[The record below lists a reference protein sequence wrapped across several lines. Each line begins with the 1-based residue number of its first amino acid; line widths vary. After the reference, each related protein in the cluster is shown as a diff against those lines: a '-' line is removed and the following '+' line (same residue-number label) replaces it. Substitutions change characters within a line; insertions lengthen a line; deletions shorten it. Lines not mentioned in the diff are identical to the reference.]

1 MKLSCLR
8 LERYGMFTDRSITFV
23 PDVRLHVIFGP
34 NASGKTTALAA
45 VTDLLY
51 GIEEKRTKDDQDRR
65 TFNCL
70 HPKDE
75 VRIGADLTRSEGE
88 RLEFRRRYGRK
99 NTIIDAEDRPLPDGV
114 LDPWLAGV
122 SRSVFEH
129 TFGLSQEGLRAGGD
143 AMLQADGEIGR
154 SLFAAAS
161 GLTGLADLGHRLRAD
176 AEAIFKPSSRGS
188 TPFDKLRAQ
197 YDAARKAIRERTVT
211 YEAWRELTER
221 IEALENRS
229 DELKRRRTEIEAERH
244 RLARVRR
251 VGPTLSAI
259 DRIRDAIASH
269 ADLPDLPDGF
279 DDRIRACLADITDIE
294 REQREIE
301 SGLVDADGRLAGIR
315 LQPELLAAGT
325 RIDLLVEGLQAL
337 RDAARDL
344 PQQET
349 EYQVAEALL
358 SGHAR
363 RLGLADTDALLA
375 MEPSDADRA
384 RVRRLIAD
392 TAKLKSAATAL
403 RKQRDVAA
411 ADIAM
416 AETKKSATDANR
428 DPEPL
433 RRRLVALRPEVEAVA
448 GRIELSATLERR
460 RAMLAQ
466 RAARLMPPVAF
477 ERLMDIPLPSAD
489 LIRRCGGELSELEKH
504 ATDLAARRKALMA
517 EISSEEQARAGLG
530 ATAALPTAEA
540 VSAVRIDR
548 DRLWGEAR
556 RFVLPDNPSELDPAG
571 RTALAQEVDRSI
583 QAADQ
588 IADRRDAESGRLA
601 RHAEITRRLENAETE
616 KQALAVA
623 ETDLESRRAKHEAD
637 WQALWSTAG
646 VVPGAPSDMANWLG
660 GVTGLIGDCEAFDA
674 EVAKLEALAGR
685 EEALRPA
692 LEALGDE
699 LDVRVRGRS
708 PALAMREIEAAIA
721 TLAECWQA
729 RRDAARDIE
738 KGRNALA
745 GLVEAERELSQEAE
759 RWQTA
764 WRDAMPAI
772 GLTPDAGEEEAEAAL
787 AVWSDV
793 PAARTKRATARHRA
807 DQMTQTLEGSR
818 ADVSALVDRIAPD
831 LATADHIAA
840 IATLRDRLGEAR
852 AAETAGRQIGQER
865 ERLAARLDAV
875 ERKRITLQ
883 TERETLAALA
893 GVADNGDLAAAADRI
908 TARAACRSELQRLT
922 TALIEQADGFGEDA
936 LRRECAALPP
946 DALAARFREIEDE
959 DGAMVDELGK
969 TRADSEIALR
979 QRDELERGRG
989 ADSSAQDEATAT
1001 AGLVALG
1008 RDYARLEAACLL
1020 VTLAIERHRSRYQD
1034 PLIARASHLF
1044 SALTDGHFAR
1054 LALDYRDGDV
1064 LTLVAERADRSRVS
1078 IAGLSEGT
1086 RDQLY
1091 LALRLA
1097 ALGEFATRADPLP
1110 FVCDDLLVSFDDRRA
1125 ASALEVLAEAGAELQ
1140 VILFTHHRHVV
1151 DLAGSRLKHLVNVI
1165 EL

>member
-1 MKLSCLR
+1 
-8 LERYGMFTDRSITFV
+8 MFTDRSITFA
-23 PDVRLHVIFGP
+23 PDVRLHVVFGP

-51 GIEEKRTKDDQDRR
+51 GIEEKRAKDDQDRR

-70 HPKDE
+70 HAKEE
-75 VRIGADLTRSEGE
+75 VRIGAAVIRGDGE

-99 NTIIDAEDRPLPDGV
+99 NTIIDGEDRPLPDSV

-129 TFGLSQEGLRAGGD
+129 TFGLSQQGLRAGGD

-161 GLTGLADLGHRLRAD
+161 GLTGLVDLGRRLRAD
-176 AEAIFKPSSRGS
+176 ADTIFKPSSRGS
-188 TPFDKLRAQ
+188 TQFDKLRTQ

-221 IEALENRS
+221 IEALETRF
-229 DELKRRRTEIEAERH
+229 DDLKGRRAQIEAERH

-259 DRIRDAIASH
+259 DRIREQMASH

-279 DDRIRACLADITDIE
+279 DERIRACLASIAEVE
-294 REQREIE
+294 REHREIE
-301 SGLVDADGRLAGIR
+301 SGLVDANGRLAGIR
-315 LQPELLAAGT
+315 LQPDLLAEGA

-337 RDAARDL
+337 REAARDL
-344 PQQET
+344 PRRET
-349 EYQVAEALL
+349 EYQEAEALL

-392 TAKLKSAATAL
+392 AAKLKSATAGL
-403 RKQRDVAA
+403 RKQRDAA
-411 ADIAM
+411 AAEIAA
-416 AETKKSATDANR
+416 AEMKKNAAEATR

-433 RRRLVALRPEVEAVA
+433 RRRLVALRPEAEAIA
-448 GRIELSATLERR
+448 GRVELSATLERR
-460 RAMLAQ
+460 RGVLAQ
-466 RAARLMPPVAF
+466 RAARLTPPVPF
-477 ERLMDIPLPSAD
+477 ERLMDLALPSTD
-489 LIRRCGGELSELEKH
+489 MVRRFGGELSELEKH
-504 ATDLAARRKALMA
+504 AADLAARRKALLQ
-517 EISSEEQARAGLG
+517 EIASEEQARAGLG
-530 ATAALPTAEA
+530 AAAALPTAEA
-540 VSAVRIDR
+540 VSAVRIER

-556 RFVLPDNPSELDPAG
+556 RFVLPDDPPDLDPTA
-571 RTALAQEVDRSI
+571 RAALAQHVERSI
-583 QAADQ
+583 QAADH

-601 RHAEITRRLENAETE
+601 RHAEITRRLEKADTE
-616 KQALAVA
+616 KQSLEAAEADLAA
-623 ETDLESRRAKHEAD
+623 RRAEHDVE
-637 WQALWSTAG
+637 WQALWSAAG
-646 VVPGAPSDMANWLG
+646 VVPGAPSEMANWLG
-660 GVTGLIGDCEAFDA
+660 AVMGLISDREAFDA
-674 EVAKLEALAGR
+674 EVAKLDALARR

-692 LEALGDE
+692 LETFGDE
-699 LDVRVRGRS
+699 LDVRVRGQAL
-708 PALAMREIEAAIA
+708 ALAMREIEAAIA
-721 TLAECWQA
+721 TLAGRWQDQ
-729 RRDAARDIE
+729 RDAARDIE
-738 KGRNALA
+738 KGRSVLA
-745 GLVEAERELSQEAE
+745 GIVEAERELGREFE
-759 RWQTA
+759 NWQAT

-772 GLTPDAGEEEAEAAL
+772 GLTPGAGEEEAEAAL

-793 PAARTKRATARHRA
+793 PSARTKRATARQRA
-807 DQMTQTLEGSR
+807 DQMTQALELSR
-818 ADVSALVDRIAPD
+818 AEVGALVGRIASD
-831 LATADHIAA
+831 LAAADHIAA
-840 IATLRDRLGEAR
+840 ITTLRDRLGEAR
-852 AAETAGRQIGQER
+852 AAETAARQIAQER
-865 ERLAARLDAV
+865 ERLASRFDAV
-875 ERKRITLQ
+875 ERKRVTLQ
-883 TERETLAALA
+883 SEREALATLA
-893 GVADNGDLAAAADRI
+893 GVSDSGDLAAAADRI
-908 TARAACRSELQRLT
+908 TARGGCRSELQRHAS
-922 TALIEQADGFGEDA
+922 ALIEQADGFGEEA
-936 LRRECAALPP
+936 LRAECAALPS
-946 DALAARFREIEDE
+946 DVLAARLRAIEDE
-959 DGAMVDELGK
+959 DAALIDELGK
-969 TRADSEIALR
+969 ARADSEIALR

-989 ADSSAQDEATAT
+989 ADSSAQDEATAA
-1001 AGLVALG
+1001 AGLAALG

-1044 SALTDGHFAR
+1044 AALTDGHFAR

-1097 ALGEFATRADPLP
+1097 ALGEFAARADPLP

-1125 ASALEVLAEAGAELQ
+1125 GSALEVLAEAGAALQ

-1151 DLAGSRLKHLVNVI
+1151 DLAQSRLKHLVNVI